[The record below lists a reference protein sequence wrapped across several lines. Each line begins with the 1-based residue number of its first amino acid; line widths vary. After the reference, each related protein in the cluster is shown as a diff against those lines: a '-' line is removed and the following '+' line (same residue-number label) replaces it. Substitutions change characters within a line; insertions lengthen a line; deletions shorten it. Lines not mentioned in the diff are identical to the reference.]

1 MPRGDFHLIMK
12 NRTKHTE
19 VAPPMSG
26 LGWGC
31 MPWDGADDSARRAR
45 NYLHN
50 PVSSTGRSKDT
61 NRNGKSS
68 GNRRPGVWQ
77 RFVRQT
83 LQRRS
88 AKTDLA
94 A

>member
-1 MPRGDFHLIMK
+1 
-12 NRTKHTE
+12 
-19 VAPPMSG
+19 MSG
-26 LGWGC
+26 LGLGC
-31 MPWDGADDSARRAR
+31 LPWDGADDSARRAR
-45 NYLHN
+45 NYLPN
-50 PVSSTGRSKDT
+50 PVLSAGRSKDT
-61 NRNGKSS
+61 SRNGKSS

-88 AKTDLA
+88 AKTDVA